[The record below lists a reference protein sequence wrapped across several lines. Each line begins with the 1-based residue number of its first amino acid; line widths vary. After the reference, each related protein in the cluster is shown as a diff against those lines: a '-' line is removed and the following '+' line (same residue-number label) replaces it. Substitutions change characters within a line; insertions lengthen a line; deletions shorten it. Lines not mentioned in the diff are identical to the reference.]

1 MDMGRLATGIG
12 PPILTHPLGLHPGLG
27 NVRRQPPPRGEIDGD
42 QYPRHQA
49 RRTLAA
55 VNGKG
60 EVPMGRL
67 MWIFHALISTTL
79 MGVAITAVLVAELSG
94 WKPVAMAAVVG
105 FVAALPISYLIAKKV
120 ESLPA

>member
-1 MDMGRLATGIG
+1 
-12 PPILTHPLGLHPGLG
+12 
-27 NVRRQPPPRGEIDGD
+27 
-42 QYPRHQA
+42 
-49 RRTLAA
+49 
-55 VNGKG
+55 
-60 EVPMGRL
+60 MGRL

>member
-1 MDMGRLATGIG
+1 MS
-12 PPILTHPLGLHPGLG
+12 
-27 NVRRQPPPRGEIDGD
+27 
-42 QYPRHQA
+42 
-49 RRTLAA
+49 
-55 VNGKG
+55 
-60 EVPMGRL
+60 RL